1 MDIEYP
7 RFLTPQGQGIHRGMS
22 HTTSSRSPVGLTWS
36 RIKLLII
43 SRWRQHSGK
52 CALLGTGAQDA
63 LRSPPC
69 FLTII
74 LLFHLFSFFFYFLL
88 FLAKASVD
96 FVMYDWESF
105 DRQV

>member
-1 MDIEYP
+1 MPQIPYSSGLGDTP
-7 RFLTPQGQGIHRGMS
+7 RHVPHHLLEV
-22 HTTSSRSPVGLTWS
+22 SSGLTWS
-36 RIKLLII
+36 KIKLLII